1 MTRAWLPLLSAFV
14 TACGGGAPPPPVEA
28 RQFEDPGFVAHG
40 DFEMRY
46 GTVLAG
52 DLPDEVATRHGIE
65 RRNDRMVINLSVLQR
80 RAGEVPVP
88 VEAEVA
94 GTWRGLVAE
103 PQALEFRPVAA
114 DQTVSYIAVVPVV
127 DGEVIVLE
135 LRARPPGAT
144 RPLEAR
150 ITRRFD
156 AG

>member
-1 MTRAWLPLLSAFV
+1 MTRAWLALLFPLMA
-14 TACGGGAPPPPVEA
+14 ACGGGAPPPPVEA
-28 RQFEDPGFVAHG
+28 RQFEDPGFVADG

-80 RAGEVPVP
+80 RAGEVPLP

-94 GTWRGLVAE
+94 GTWRGLVSE
-103 PQALEFRPVAA
+103 PRTLDFRAVAA
-114 DQTVSYIAVVPVV
+114 HEAVSYVAVVPVV
-127 DGEVIVLE
+127 DGEVIMLE
-135 LRARPPGAT
+135 LWARPPAAT

-156 AG
+156 TR